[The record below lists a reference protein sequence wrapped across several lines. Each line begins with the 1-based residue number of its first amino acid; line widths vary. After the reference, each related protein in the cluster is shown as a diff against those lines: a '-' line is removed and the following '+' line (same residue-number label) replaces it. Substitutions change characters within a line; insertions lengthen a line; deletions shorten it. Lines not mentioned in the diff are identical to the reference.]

1 MQNFINFIK
10 YNNAF
15 TFIAALL
22 FIATASTFAAS
33 PELRGDAIKAVI
45 SQKQKVLSLDNTK
58 LIAQDFGKFDSKLQI
73 KEIKEDSENYYVKY
87 GFKTFVIRDYIW
99 QEDDAEKT
107 LSVSK
112 SFLANKDLG
121 LYTAQELGEVVDF
134 NLSYLKESREI
145 EKNKGETNKVVAIE
159 YGGLIGKFLDS
170 KEKEFP
176 GYQPVVE
183 EKKIPALA
191 SENSSINAT
200 TNQNPS
206 VIEPQSA
213 AIAGAAAIIPEAVVI
228 PDKETLRQMVQEA
241 VREILENKTNAISSS
256 SSSSSEVILS
266 GSSSSL
272 PAGQAGS
279 TSSSSSSVAGASS
292 SLSSFPVESFGAAS
306 SATSEV
312 SSLSSSSA
320 SSEMASSSS
329 DSFSS
334 SSASS
339 SSLPAEASL
348 SSAESNQSSS
358 QESSG
363 NYSEVSSSGSL
374 PAEEADSSEPAP

>member
-33 PELRGDAIKAVI
+33 PELRGDAINVVI
-45 SQKQKVLSLDNTK
+45 SQKQKILSLDNTK

-73 KEIKEDSENYYVKY
+73 REIKEDSENYYVKY
-87 GFKTFVIRDYIW
+87 SFRTFVIRDYVW
-99 QEDDAEKT
+99 QEDDAEKI

-112 SFLANKDLG
+112 SFLANRDLG
-121 LYTAQELGEVVDF
+121 LYTAQELGEVVDY
-134 NLSYLKESREI
+134 NLSYLKETQEI
-145 EKNKGETNKVVAIE
+145 EKKRGETNKVVAIE
-159 YGGLIGKFLDS
+159 YGGLIGKFLDP

-213 AIAGAAAIIPEAVVI
+213 AIAGAAAVIPEAVVI

-256 SSSSSEVILS
+256 GSSSSEAILSS
-266 GSSSSL
+266 GSSSST
-272 PAGQAGS
+272 A
-279 TSSSSSSVAGASS
+279 SSSPSVADASS